1 MMDIK
6 KEICKEI
13 SKILE
18 KDFSEIDK
26 VNEFST
32 EIRQL

>member
-1 MMDIK
+1 MDIK
-6 KEICKEI
+6 KEICSEI

-26 VNEFST
+26 IIVKN
-32 EIRQL
+32 